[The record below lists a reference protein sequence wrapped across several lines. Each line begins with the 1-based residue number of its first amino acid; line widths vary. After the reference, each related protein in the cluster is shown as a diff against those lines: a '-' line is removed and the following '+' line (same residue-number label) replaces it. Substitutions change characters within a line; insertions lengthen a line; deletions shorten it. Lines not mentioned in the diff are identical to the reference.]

1 MSLINC
7 EISFMLNCSEKSFLI
22 AYTVENQVPTFTITY
37 TKSYVP
43 VVTLST
49 QDNVK
54 LLEQLKPVLKEQLTG
69 ININLTKQH
78 RHKSNI

>member
-7 EISFMLNCSEKSFLI
+7 KISFMLNCSEKKILI
-22 AYTVENQVPTFTITY
+22 AYTVANQAPTFTITY

-54 LLEQLKPVLKEQLTG
+54 LLEQLKTG
-69 ININLTKQH
+69 FKRTTNRNKYQSYKTTQAQK
-78 RHKSNI
+78 